1 MKQNDLLQRT
11 FKFGIDT
18 IKFSRN
24 LPNYPEYRL
33 VRYQLL
39 KACTSIG
46 ANYEESQAGS
56 SKKDFRNKV
65 RISLREAR
73 ESNYWLRIVY
83 ALEDIES
90 DDLKRLLQESVELKN
105 ILGAILKN
113 SGDNDNKDQKNY
125 KYFNRKQIL
134 VKFHLK
140 NIRLKNSK
148 KNQYLQ
154 FFLNFNL
161 LPFFLYIN
169 KYDNT

>member
-1 MKQNDLLQRT
+1 MQNNNLLDRT
-11 FKFGIDT
+11 FKFGVNCIIFLRTLPHDFEYNV
-18 IKFSRN
+18 IK
-24 LPNYPEYRL
+24 L
-33 VRYQLL
+33 QLT
-39 KACTSIG
+39 KSSTSIG

-148 KNQYLQ
+148 KINIYS
-154 FFLNFNL
+154 FL
-161 LPFFLYIN
+161 
-169 KYDNT
+169 